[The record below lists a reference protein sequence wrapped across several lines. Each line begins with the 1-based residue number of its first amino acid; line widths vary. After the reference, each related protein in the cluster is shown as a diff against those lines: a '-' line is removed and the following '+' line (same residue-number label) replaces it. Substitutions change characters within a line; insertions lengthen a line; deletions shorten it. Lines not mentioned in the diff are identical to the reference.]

1 MREEDRGYGVLVC
14 GGQLVLLC
22 VFNYARQSTNMICL
36 MVGRM
41 VASLC
46 LDSLYQDMDSWTGT

>member
-22 VFNYARQSTNMICL
+22 VFNYARRSTNMTCL

-41 VASLC
+41 VASLYV
-46 LDSLYQDMDSWTGT
+46 DSLYQGMDSWIGT